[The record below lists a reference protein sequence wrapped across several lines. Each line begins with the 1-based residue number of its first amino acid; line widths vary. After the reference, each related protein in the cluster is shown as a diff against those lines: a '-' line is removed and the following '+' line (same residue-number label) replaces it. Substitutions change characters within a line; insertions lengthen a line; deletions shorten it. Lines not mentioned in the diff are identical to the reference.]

1 MGWIEVIIE
10 NVPNKDL
17 RKTEAQ
23 INDFLDNLMLENN
36 DVELVIT
43 CYEEEEE

>member
-17 RKTEAQ
+17 RKTEEQ
-23 INDFLDNLMLENN
+23 INDFLDNLMLEND
-36 DVELVIT
+36 DVELMIA

>member
-1 MGWIEVIIE
+1 MGWIEVTIE

-17 RKTEAQ
+17 RKTEGQ
-23 INDFLDNLMLENN
+23 INDFLDNLMLEND